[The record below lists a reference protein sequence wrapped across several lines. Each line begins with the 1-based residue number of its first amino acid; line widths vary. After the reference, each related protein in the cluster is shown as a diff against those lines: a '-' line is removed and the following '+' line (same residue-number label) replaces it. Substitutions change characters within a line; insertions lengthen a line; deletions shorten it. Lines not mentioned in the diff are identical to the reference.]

1 MSNAESLTAEDLR
14 GRLYHSLR
22 EKGLVDALK
31 VYFCLYFAFSCRFYN
46 ISGYCMWAKLSKEM
60 VI

>member
-1 MSNAESLTAEDLR
+1 MDHPDALTAEDLR

-31 VYFCLYFAFSCRFYN
+31 VKN
-46 ISGYCMWAKLSKEM
+46 IHIHSFLIMLKVTKMIKFNYIYIL
-60 VI
+60 